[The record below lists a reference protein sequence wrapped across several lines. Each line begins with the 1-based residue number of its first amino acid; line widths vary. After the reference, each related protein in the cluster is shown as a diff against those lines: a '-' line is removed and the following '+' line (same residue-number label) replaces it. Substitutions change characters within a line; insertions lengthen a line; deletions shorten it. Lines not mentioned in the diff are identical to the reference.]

1 MTALSLAY
9 YDVKQDCHQL
19 SIVKDQ
25 IQLVAV
31 DNNYIKFFLSCKLYY
46 SLLRNKKLLL
56 CEAEVLDAFAIMSNF
71 RFTRHNSIH
80 WLA

>member
-1 MTALSLAY
+1 MAALSLAY
-9 YDVKQDCHQL
+9 YNAKQDCHQL

-25 IQLVAV
+25 MQLSAA
-31 DNNYIKFFLSCKLYY
+31 DNNYIKSFLSCKLY

-56 CEAEVLDAFAIMSNF
+56 CEAEVLDVFAIMSNF
-71 RFTRHNSIH
+71 RLTRHNSIH